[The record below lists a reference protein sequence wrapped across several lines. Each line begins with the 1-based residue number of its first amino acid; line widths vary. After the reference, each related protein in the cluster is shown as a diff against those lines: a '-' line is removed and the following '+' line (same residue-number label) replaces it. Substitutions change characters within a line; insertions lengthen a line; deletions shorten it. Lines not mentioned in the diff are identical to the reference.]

1 MPHRRSGESAAILMV
16 DDIPANLLALT
27 AILEPLGHEIV
38 CAHSGAQALDLA
50 LQREFALILMDVQMP
65 ILDGFQTTRLIKKH
79 PEARHVPVIFLTAI
93 NRDATHTFRGYEYG
107 AVDYLVKP
115 FDPGILRFK
124 VAVFIELF
132 LRREQIRRQAEL
144 LQAERVARAAAE
156 AKIAAREEILAIV
169 SHDLGN
175 PITAAATGVELL
187 QRWSR
192 ATGDEDG
199 PAARRPRTTRARA
212 DEQTCERSARRFS
225 DRGRPAADRQ
235 ATADIVDIVNQAVD
249 LLLPVA
255 AAKSQKLTCALP
267 DAGLT
272 VLCDRHRIHQVLSNL
287 VGNAIKF
294 APAESSIALT
304 LTARDNEV
312 ECSVKRF
319 GSRHWPCRYRA
330 HFRPL
335 LADRRTGTTR
345 ARARARDREEN
356 RTGPRGS
363 YLGREPTGRRKHLLL
378 HTAAPFNA
386 GRRGTL
392 MRARRAPR
400 SRRGARERTRVSRTE
415 VWSRGFR

>member
-1 MPHRRSGESAAILMV
+1 MPYRRSGESAAILLV
-16 DDIPANLLALT
+16 DDMPANLLALT
-27 AILEPLGHEIV
+27 SVLEPLGHELV
-38 CAHSGAQALDLA
+38 CAHSGAQAVDLA
-50 LQREFALILMDVQMP
+50 LQREFAVILMDVQMP

-93 NRDATHTFRGYEYG
+93 NRDAAHPFRGYEYG

-115 FDPGILRFK
+115 FDPAILRSK

-175 PITAAATGVELL
+175 PITAATTGCELL

-192 ATGDEDG
+192 ANGDEKVRQHADLVQR
-199 PAARRPRTTRARA
+199 ALERMRRLVNDLLDASQIEA
-212 DEQTCERSARRFS
+212 
-225 DRGRPAADRQ
+225 GRLRIDRQ
-235 ATADIVDIVNQAVD
+235 LYDVLDIVKQSVD
-249 LLLPVA
+249 LLVPIA

-294 APAESSIALT
+294 APAESSIAIT

-312 ECSVKRF
+312 ECSVRDSGPGIRAADVPHIF
-319 GSRHWPCRYRA
+319 DRYWQ
-330 HFRPL
+330 
-335 LADRRTGTTR
+335 
-345 ARARARDREEN
+345 
-356 RTGPRGS
+356 
-363 YLGREPTGRRKHLLL
+363 
-378 HTAAPFNA
+378 TA
-386 GRRGTL
+386 GQERRGLGLGLAIAEKVVQAHGGRIWVASQLGEGSTFFFTL
-392 MRARRAPR
+392 PR
-400 SRRGARERTRVSRTE
+400 L
-415 VWSRGFR
+415 